1 MTTEI
6 CFFALKSKKENV
18 LDILLRIEVREQG
31 TLRCHDRK
39 DKPCVEEKIL
49 WVILEVRLLRF
60 RIKLSIRLH

>member
-6 CFFALKSKKENV
+6 CSFALKSKKENV

-39 DKPCVEEKIL
+39 DKPCVEEIL
-49 WVILEVRLLRF
+49 WVILEGRLLRF